1 MELPESVKQA
11 LQEPACGGMP
21 LLHPHARLPVSWR
34 GLQVGNHF
42 PQDLESIALF
52 SLALSVSLEKSS
64 SVDNLILILFCGIL
78 FPPPSFGSLI
88 FLQSVLKC
96 HDSATYYGSFPCIL
110 LRTQ

>member
-1 MELPESVKQA
+1 MPPAPSFLRHLVGSSFLVVSWPAASSCPPSRSPWLPPVLLEHISMELPESVKQA

-52 SLALSVSLEKSS
+52 SLALSVSLEK
-64 SVDNLILILFCGIL
+64 VQFC
-78 FPPPSFGSLI
+78 
-88 FLQSVLKC
+88 
-96 HDSATYYGSFPCIL
+96 
-110 LRTQ
+110 R